1 MLDPANVPDVD
12 LHEMLSRFILTRQ
25 YVNQQTKQLKPA
37 AFVPHPYEE
46 LSVTRDREATDA
58 EIWTVGQGIA
68 GLQQKTLHGRGDAL
82 AASYVQ
88 QKLKTIAD
96 PVEGNTNHV
105 NITNWP
111 SAADKAAQKLIAQE
125 IAAVAKFVP
134 APEDFSSANSVPK

>member
-1 MLDPANVPDVD
+1 M
-12 LHEMLSRFILTRQ
+12 
-25 YVNQQTKQLKPA
+25 
-37 AFVPHPYEE
+37 
-46 LSVTRDREATDA
+46 
-58 EIWTVGQGIA
+58 
-68 GLQQKTLHGRGDAL
+68 
-82 AASYVQ
+82 Q

-134 APEDFSSANSVPK
+134 APEGYSSGNSALGK

>member
-1 MLDPANVPDVD
+1 MLDPANVPEVGLDE
-12 LHEMLSRFILTRQ
+12 LLSRFILTRQ

-58 EIWTVGQGIA
+58 EIWSVGQGIA
-68 GLQQKTLHGRGDAL
+68 ALLQKTLHGRGEVL
-82 AASYVQ
+82 AATYVQ

-96 PVEGNTNHV
+96 PVEGNPNHV

-125 IAAVAKFVP
+125 IAAVARFVTT
-134 APEDFSSANSVPK
+134 PEGYSSAS

>member
-1 MLDPANVPDVD
+1 MLDPANIPEVD
-12 LHEMLSRFILTRQ
+12 LNEMLSRFILTRQ

-46 LSVTRDREATDA
+46 LSVTRDREATDE
-58 EIWTVGQGIA
+58 EIWSVGRSIA
-68 GLQQKTLHGRGDAL
+68 GLQQKTLHGRADAL
-82 AASYVQ
+82 AATYVQ

-96 PVEGNTNHV
+96 PVEGNANHV

-125 IAAVAKFVP
+125 IAAVARFVEV
-134 APEDFSSANSVPK
+134 PESASA